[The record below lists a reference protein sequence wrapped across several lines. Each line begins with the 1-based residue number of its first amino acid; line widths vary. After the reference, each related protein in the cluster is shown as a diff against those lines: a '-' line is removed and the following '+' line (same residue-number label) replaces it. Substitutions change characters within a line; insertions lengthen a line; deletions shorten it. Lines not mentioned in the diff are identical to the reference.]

1 MSHVFGVKNRTG
13 GRVMLAGVRGRRG
26 AQVVGSTFDEDGR
39 LIMTLDDGS
48 MVASDPS
55 PVVETVIEATDTAV
69 AAAGESVSASNAAA
83 EARNEALAASVTAG
97 EKADQSANSA
107 SEAAASE
114 AVATAK
120 AFEAEDA
127 ADRAET
133 ARDAAFVNADVYPD
147 VATGRA
153 AVADGEQFQ
162 VVEGDEIVRYRRDS
176 ASTQTEVSR
185 IVSSVGFRPV
195 ELSANRASALSGG
208 YPIAASASVADA
220 GGNRDL
226 LNQILSAVTDV
237 RLFGLSDSD
246 SYYIE
251 RIRRNYSGN
260 WHIVIK
266 RSSDNASVLQFF
278 GPLTEPED
286 PYATMFIKMTALVA
300 GVSGTAAVR
309 WGALVS
315 GVANSGLTIPL
326 SNNSLVVDH
335 PSFLNTMPAYGA
347 RFGQVPIV
355 ASPADFVVADE
366 SAMTFTWPTVNIVAG
381 EANPSARYRLLGG
394 SVSFSGTRQE
404 VAWLDLR
411 LAAAQG
417 LSDVPA
423 SAVRVG
429 TYTNTSARTSDDYV
443 AEPYQLPLAWSP
455 GSGRIDVSPM
465 LRTAPATP
473 TPVDGYGGAASIY
486 RDLTNNEVTVYYP
499 ATTRRDSD
507 KYIRVRLLHWVTA
520 DADAWTIGG
529 IWEAQRTGY
538 ESYTTGKRLIVENT
552 EILAAFQEQG
562 AADFMGSRA
571 HGDEVIVEAPTLLID
586 GKEVSMVSGASGWYH
601 GDTVTLIQRTRMYRV
616 GSALSVPL
624 IERGL
629 ILEFRDMAIYAD
641 QRFTFLDDFSMSNG
655 YAAML
660 APHRYETYQ
669 GGVSEDTGS
678 AQISGKYIHNNA
690 FTPKD
695 ISARQSAADPVE
707 DYSQP
712 TPRVNHVK
720 MWGTYGVEFE
730 LEVIEASDILKDI
743 FFIQR
748 NNYAYNKAYIG
759 FIGGYSGIQ
768 TVSTGDQWAI
778 KTRMSI
784 RSSN

>member
-1 MSHVFGVKNRTG
+1 MAYNTG
-13 GRVMLAGVRGRRG
+13 NPLGSTDPRDLLDNAGNLDEAVNSEAETWTDRRG
-26 AQVVGSTFDEDGR
+26 VERATLPA
-39 LIMTLDDGS
+39 LI
-48 MVASDPS
+48 AAYPH
-55 PVVETVIEATDTAV
+55 
-69 AAAGESVSASNAAA
+69 AAADA
-83 EARNEALAASVTAG
+83 ALAESARASAEGAAVQ
-97 EKADQSANSA
+97 ADA
-107 SEAAASE
+107 
-114 AVATAK
+114 
-120 AFEAEDA
+120 A

-133 ARDAAFVNADVYPD
+133 AADAAFVNADVYPD
-147 VATGRA
+147 VATGLA

-195 ELSANRASALSGG
+195 ELSANRAAALSGG
-208 YPIAASASVADA
+208 YPIAASASGADA

-226 LNQILSAVTDV
+226 LNRILSAVTDV
-237 RLFGLSDSD
+237 RLFGFTSPD

-251 RIRRNYSGN
+251 RLRRNYQGN

-278 GPLTEPED
+278 GTLTEPDD
-286 PYATMFIKMTALVA
+286 PYAPMSVKLTALVA
-300 GVSGTAAVR
+300 GVSGTIVVG
-309 WGALVS
+309 WGALED

-429 TYTNTSARTSDDYV
+429 TYTNTSARTSDDYA

-465 LRTAPATP
+465 LRTEQTGP
-473 TPVDGYGGAASIY
+473 TPVEGYGSAASIY
-486 RDLTNNEVTVYYP
+486 RDLANDEVSVYFP
-499 ATTRRDSD
+499 ATTRRDSNR
-507 KYIRVRLLHWVTA
+507 YIKVRLLHWVTA

-529 IWEAQRTGY
+529 VWEAQRTGY

-571 HGDEVIVEAPTLLID
+571 HGDEVMVEAPALLID
-586 GKEVSMVSGASGWYH
+586 GEEVSMSSGPAAWYH
-601 GDTVTLIQRTRMYRV
+601 GEVVTMIEQTRMYRV
-616 GSALSVPL
+616 GSVRTVPL

-629 ILEFRDMAIYAD
+629 ILEFRDGQIYAD
-641 QRFTFLDDFSMSNG
+641 QRFTMLADFSLSNG
-655 YAAML
+655 YAAMM
-660 APHRYETYQ
+660 APHRYETYV
-669 GGVSEDTGS
+669 GGTSEDTGS

-690 FTPKD
+690 FSPKD